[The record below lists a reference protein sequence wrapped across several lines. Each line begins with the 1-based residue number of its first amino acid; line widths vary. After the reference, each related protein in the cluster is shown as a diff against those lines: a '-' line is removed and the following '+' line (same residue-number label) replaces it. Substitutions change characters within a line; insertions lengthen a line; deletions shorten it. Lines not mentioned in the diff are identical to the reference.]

1 MKLKSIFK
9 LKNYINKLKSA
20 KKKLNVNRLISE
32 EFIPVDLD
40 KIWKTEINNNFRQ
53 RRVIVFYKIVSFSI
67 EKKKNVFRSNSNK
80 IYIFIT

>member
-9 LKNYINKLKSA
+9 PKNYINKLKSA

-32 EFIPVDLD
+32 EFIRIDLD
-40 KIWKTEINNNFRQ
+40 KIWKTDINNNFRQ

-67 EKKKNVFRSNSNK
+67 EKKKNVFHSNN